1 MTNRESAT
9 SSGILGLYRLA
20 IAEFS
25 AITGLWGL
33 ARISNDLLIRPLEA
47 FDQTVGCW
55 LRNVSS
61 RIFDTLMRSASL
73 FGNTTILGGVSSGL
87 AAYLYMINAR
97 LEALFLLLASM
108 GSGLIGNG
116 LKLLFRRERPSF
128 RKAGRFLEATG
139 YGFPSGH
146 AAAAAGFFLFL
157 VFLWFE
163 NAMDPRLGAIVL
175 LVALCLILLVGWSR
189 IYLGV
194 HYPSDV
200 LVGFVLGGFWT
211 GLVVLVFK
219 LVSVSPA

>member
-1 MTNRESAT
+1 MINRASAT

-20 IAEFS
+20 IAEIT

-33 ARISNDLLIRPLEA
+33 ALMSNDLLKRPLEA

-55 LRNVSS
+55 LRNVTS
-61 RIFDTLMRSASL
+61 RIFDMLMRSASL
-73 FGNTTILGGVSSGL
+73 FGNTSVLGSVSSGM
-87 AAYLYMINAR
+87 AAYLYVINAR
-97 LEALFLLLASM
+97 LEAMFLLLASM
-108 GSGLIGNG
+108 GGALIGNG
-116 LKLLFRRERPSF
+116 LKLFFRRERPSF
-128 RKAGRFLEATG
+128 RKAGRFLEANG

-163 NAMDPRLGAIVL
+163 NAMDPRLGAIVM
-175 LVALCLILLVGWSR
+175 VAALCLILLVGMSR

-211 GLVVLVFK
+211 GVMVLVFK